1 MALGKLSKS
10 IVFERIYQD
19 VCIKEVDLVSDS

>member
-10 IVFERIYQD
+10 IVFDRIYED
-19 VCIKEVDLVSDS
+19 VCVGGVDLVSDS